1 MVEND
6 NGSKQLPGKIYMF
19 LFMRAFDSFASIG
32 VSYFMCEQIWCV
44 RIRVERPSMEM
55 EKSSFIYT

>member
-1 MVEND
+1 MGRNNSPE
-6 NGSKQLPGKIYMF
+6 KYMF

-32 VSYFMCEQIWCV
+32 VSYFMWEQIWCV
-44 RIRVERPSMEM
+44 RICVERPSMEM